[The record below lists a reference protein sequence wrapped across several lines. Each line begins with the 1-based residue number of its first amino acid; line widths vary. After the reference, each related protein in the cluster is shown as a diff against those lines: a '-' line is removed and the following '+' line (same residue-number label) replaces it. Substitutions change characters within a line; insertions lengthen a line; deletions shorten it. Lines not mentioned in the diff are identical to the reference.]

1 MRTLSR
7 LLLTVG
13 VAVLLAAP
21 LFAQNQPGG
30 RRGQGGGRGG
40 FGGGGVTFLI
50 NNKSVQ
56 EELKLS
62 EEDAKKAKDAADE
75 VAKKHADD
83 NKGLD
88 RMKEED
94 RAKMAENRQIVAKE
108 ELKAVNDVL
117 KPDQAKRLKEIMLQQ
132 SFRTTGPAALLGAD
146 LQASLKLAD
155 DQKEKIKSI
164 ADDFTKER
172 QQVMQEA
179 GLSGRR
185 GAGGGGGGGGARPD
199 PAKRDEAMKKVEGL
213 NKESTTKALA
223 LLNADQKK
231 TLDDLKGAAFEIKN
245 ERPRD

>member
-1 MRTLSR
+1 M
-7 LLLTVG
+7 LLTVG

-30 RRGQGGGRGG
+30 GRGGRGG
-40 FGGGGVTFLI
+40 PGGGGLTFLL

-62 EEDAKKAKDAADE
+62 EDEAKKAKDVADE

-83 NKGLD
+83 SKGLD

-94 RAKMAENRQIVAKE
+94 RAKLAEIRQTIAKE

-132 SFRTTGPAALLGAD
+132 SLRTTGPAALLGAD

-172 QQVMQEA
+172 QTVMQEA
-179 GLSGRR
+179 GLGGRR
-185 GAGGGGGGGGARPD
+185 GAGGGGGGGGGGRPD
-199 PAKRDEAMKKVEGL
+199 PAKREEAMKKVEGL
-213 NKESTTKALA
+213 NKESMTKALA
-223 LLNADQKK
+223 LLSADQKK
-231 TLDDLKGAAFEIKN
+231 TLDDLKGAAFELKI

>member
-7 LLLTVG
+7 TLLTVG

-40 FGGGGVTFLI
+40 FGGGGIAFLL

-62 EEDAKKAKDAADE
+62 EDDSKKAKDVADE

-83 NKGLD
+83 TKGLD

-94 RAKMAENRQIVAKE
+94 RAKLAEIRQTIAKE
-108 ELKAVNDVL
+108 ELTAVNAVL

-132 SFRTTGPAALLGAD
+132 SLRTAGPAGLLTGDIGTA
-146 LQASLKLAD
+146 LKLND
-155 DQKEKIKSI
+155 EQKEKIKTI
-164 ADDFTKER
+164 GDDFSKER

-179 GLSGRR
+179 GLGGRR
-185 GAGGGGGGGGARPD
+185 GGGGGGGGGGRPD

-213 NKESTTKALA
+213 NKESMTKAVA
-223 LLNADQKK
+223 LLSADQKK
-231 TLDDLKGAAFEIKN
+231 TLDDLKGATFEMKI